1 MDSNYLSISDL
12 INKLNE
18 KAKKLEKG
26 KLSVDSLNEM
36 LEESRDIYERITIL
50 RYRALLEVKEVTI
63 VKTEHKVEVKSEEK
77 EEKKI
82 SLKFSIPSKEVE
94 KIIPINQKNLLD
106 EIQEIDEIKT
116 SVNDQFANN
125 SNVQTVGEKLNT
137 TKIGDLRKEIRLN
150 QKFLF
155 MNDLFEGEKM
165 LYDKTIDKINTCE
178 TLLEAS
184 LFLKEEIEETYNW
197 DSESPTVIQFK
208 ELVSRKFS

>member
-1 MDSNYLSISDL
+1 MDFHW
-12 INKLNE
+12 LNE
-18 KAKKLEKG
+18 GVIQKIHCQIGFK
-26 KLSVDSLNEM
+26 
-36 LEESRDIYERITIL
+36 
-50 RYRALLEVKEVTI
+50 
-63 VKTEHKVEVKSEEK
+63 
-77 EEKKI
+77 KKI
-82 SLKFSIPSKEVE
+82 V
-94 KIIPINQKNLLD
+94 
-106 EIQEIDEIKT
+106 
-116 SVNDQFANN
+116 
-125 SNVQTVGEKLNT
+125 
-137 TKIGDLRKEIRLN
+137 KEIRLN